1 MPVFHDF
8 GNSPYSPS
16 LVNNRQGIELEVD
29 AQVPLRV
36 GLGCAFKSMFIGGH
50 GTCLPTVPIRCRQAL
65 TVHVRTADFGIVRF
79 KHKIVWITG
88 ASSGIGE
95 ALALAF
101 AREGARL
108 VLSSRRPA
116 ELERVRAACARPES
130 HLVVPL
136 DLARTATL
144 AAAVAEVERW
154 GGPVDVLVNN
164 GGVSQRSMA
173 AETTAEVERALME
186 VNYFGQVALTKA
198 VLPSMLARRGG
209 HIVVVSSVM
218 GYVGTPGRSSY
229 AAAKHALHGYFDSLR
244 AEVWRQGIK
253 VTLACPGYV
262 RTAVS
267 ANAFGADGQRHGVTD
282 ATHQR
287 GIDPAKCARVI
298 VDAVAR
304 GREEVAV
311 GGPEVYAIYLK
322 RWLPW
327 LASRIIRQMKF
338 VTK

>member
-1 MPVFHDF
+1 MRGRLKP
-8 GNSPYSPS
+8 
-16 LVNNRQGIELEVD
+16 
-29 AQVPLRV
+29 A
-36 GLGCAFKSMFIGGH
+36 
-50 GTCLPTVPIRCRQAL
+50 
-65 TVHVRTADFGIVRF
+65 VRF
-79 KHKIVWITG
+79 NNKVVWITG

-101 AREGARL
+101 AQEGARL

-116 ELERVRAACARPES
+116 ELERVRAACANPES
-130 HLVVPL
+130 HHIVPL
-136 DLARTATL
+136 DLTRTETL
-144 AAAVAEVERW
+144 ATALAEVERRC
-154 GGPVDVLVNN
+154 GAVDVLVNN
-164 GGVSQRSMA
+164 GGVSQRA
-173 AETTAEVERALME
+173 LAVETTAEVERALME

-198 VLPSMLARRGG
+198 VLPSMLARRAG
-209 HIVVVSSVM
+209 HIVVVSSGM

-267 ANAFGADGQRHGVTD
+267 ANAFGADGRQHGVTD

-287 GIDPAKCARVI
+287 GIPPEQCARAI
-298 VDAVAR
+298 INAVAR

-311 GGPEVYAIYLK
+311 GGPEIYAIHLK

-327 LASRIIRQMKF
+327 LASRIIRRMKF